1 MEKCFYSIRSSEWND
16 SDTNTHKSSSHLS
29 LSLFSLYLKKWNG
42 EMLLFNSIKWM
53 KRDLKF
59 GLILE
64 KEEEEGGRKMRKRVG
79 MKWLRLSAALIWY
92 SWYFALKSMLPSKP
106 GSFLTPPFP
115 SKAVSS
121 ILAKLLSLV
130 QLFVHCKTFKEC
142 SRIFEQENLSM
153 FWKRWKTCSER
164 NVNDRVKFNNAFE
177 IGQISFTLPS
187 STLIIWQFQLFP
199 LLTQIH
205 FVRVLSFARKKSWT
219 YSTLLFCFPFCR

>member
-1 MEKCFYSIRSSEWND
+1 
-16 SDTNTHKSSSHLS
+16 
-29 LSLFSLYLKKWNG
+29 
-42 EMLLFNSIKWM
+42 MLLFNSIKWM

-106 GSFLTPPFP
+106 GSFVTPPSP

-121 ILAKLLSLV
+121 ILAKLLSLI

-142 SRIFEQENLSM
+142 SRIFEQENFSM

-164 NVNDRVKFNNAFE
+164 NANDRVKCNNAFWNWPDF
-177 IGQISFTLPS
+177 IHIAVVHLF
-187 STLIIWQFQLFP
+187 IWQFQLF
-199 LLTQIH
+199 LLFGVITYLLETYH
-205 FVRVLSFARKKSWT
+205 FATNYSQRKPWIFF
-219 YSTLLFCFPFCR
+219 TLLFCLLFYR